1 MSTGFTKTIYAPATP
16 TGGAVAIIRISGENT
31 LPALQRI
38 FSGKISHGRLYFGKI
53 HDDGILLDEAMAVY
67 FRAPHSYTGEDM
79 AELHVHGGQA
89 VVKSVLSLLQKRGL
103 HAAAAGEFSRRAF
116 VNGKMM
122 LSDAEAVMDMINA
135 AAQRSCSSAVLQLS
149 GVLSDKISA
158 IEDRIKDILSE
169 IDAMI
174 DYPDEMED
182 TDLNP
187 QIMGVLSEVDGLIS
201 HGMSARYIRDGINIA
216 IVGKPN
222 VGKSSL
228 LNTLICEDR
237 AIVTHIAGTTRD
249 VIESQTQ
256 MEGLPVRLYDTAGLH
271 ETDDEVEKIGIE
283 RTRAA
288 VETAD
293 ICYVVF
299 DISREITDGD
309 EAILSATDGKP
320 RIIVLNKADIAK
332 VSFEREGERIC
343 TVSTKTGQGID
354 ELRRMTAEYF
364 CPSDESGLITNMRH
378 IEALQTAHDALRDA
392 LCAPETDCMAQD
404 LHAAL
409 HSLGQI
415 TGNEV
420 DEDVIDRIFERFCV
434 GK

>member
-1 MSTGFTKTIYAPATP
+1 MSEAAKTIYALATP
-16 TGGAVAIIRISGENT
+16 TGGAIAVIRISGDGT
-31 LPALQRI
+31 LPTLQRI
-38 FSGKISHGRLYFGKI
+38 FSGKISHGRLHFGRI
-53 HDDGILLDEAMAVY
+53 HDGDTLLDEAMAVY

-79 AELHVHGGQA
+79 AELHIHGGHA
-89 VVKSVLSLLQKRGL
+89 VAKSVMLLLQRCGL
-103 HAAAAGEFSRRAF
+103 YAAEAGEFSRRAF
-116 VNGKMM
+116 INGKMM

-135 AAQRSCSSAVLQLS
+135 AAQRSCASAVLQLS
-149 GVLSDKISA
+149 GVLSERISA
-158 IEDRIKDILSE
+158 IEDKIKDILSE

-182 TDLNP
+182 ADVKP
-187 QIMGVLSEVDGLIS
+187 QIEAVRSDVDELIS
-201 HGMSARYIRDGINIA
+201 HGMNARYIRDGINIA

-228 LNTLICEDR
+228 LNTLICKDR

-256 MEGLPVRLYDTAGLH
+256 MDGLPVCLYDTAGLH
-271 ETDDEVEKIGIE
+271 ETVDEVERIGIE
-283 RTRAA
+283 RTMAA
-288 VETAD
+288 VDTAD
-293 ICYVVF
+293 ICYVVL
-299 DISREITDGD
+299 DISRGITYEDEEIL
-309 EAILSATDGKP
+309 AATDGKR

-332 VSFEREGERIC
+332 ADFFRDGEIIC
-343 TVSTKTGQGID
+343 TVSTKTGQGIED
-354 ELRRMTAEYF
+354 LKNMTAQMV

-378 IEALQTAHDALRDA
+378 IEALQKAHKALCDALY
-392 LCAPETDCMAQD
+392 APETDCMAQD
-404 LHAAL
+404 LHVAL
-409 HSLGQI
+409 HALGQI